1 MILSFTQDASLY
13 KGLNQVIDY
22 HVSGYHSVPMPDYD
36 KTYYFFDEKA
46 RQIVA
51 CRILKV
57 VVGSLNSYTQN
68 FFLIKTPNG
77 MRKVQE
83 DRYKFF
89 ASVLDCQMSMSGQAS
104 SCSFKEMTLKQL
116 FPEHIVCY
124 TRTWFSP
131 RHCCYAFKDGHVQE
145 VTTYIRYMVFD
156 RYGCTICFF
165 DKDDKHGKIYLDRD
179 ECLRENTAG
188 ISVVE
193 FEDEKEPEP
202 EPLMDTTNNHD
213 AELVQ
218 KINHC
223 YDIRRNEFCQIV
235 ALLCQRDNA
244 DYPKEWNITKKCR
257 EYCRNIADDKDLR
270 TILSY
275 CGW

>member
-1 MILSFTQDASLY
+1 MKLSFTQDQTMF
-13 KGLNQVIDY
+13 KGLSPVMDY
-22 HVSGYHSVPMPDYD
+22 HVSGYHQVPMPDYD
-36 KTYYFFDEKA
+36 KTYYYFDEKA

-57 VVGSLNSYTQN
+57 VIGSMDSGTRN

-77 MRKVQE
+77 LREVEQNK
-83 DRYKFF
+83 YKFY
-89 ASVLDCQMSMSGQAS
+89 ASAADCQMSMRGQA
-104 SCSFKEMTLKQL
+104 CACRFETFNLKQL

-124 TRTWFSP
+124 THTWFSP
-131 RHCCYAFKDGHVQE
+131 RHCCFAFKDGRVQE
-145 VTTYIRYMVFD
+145 VTTYIRYMTFD
-156 RYGCTICFF
+156 RYGCTICFVNEE
-165 DKDDKHGKIYLDRD
+165 DRHGKVYLDKD

-223 YDIRRNEFCQIV
+223 YDIRRNDFCQIV
-235 ALLCQRDNA
+235 GLLCQRDNA
-244 DYPKEWNITKKCR
+244 GYPKEWNITIKCR
-257 EYCRNIADDKDLR
+257 EYCRNIADDEDLR

>member
-1 MILSFTQDASLY
+1 MKLSFTQDQTMFN
-13 KGLNQVIDY
+13 GLSPVMNNC
-22 HVSGYHSVPMPDYD
+22 VSGYHQVPVPDYD
-36 KTYYFFDEKA
+36 KTYYYFDEKA

-51 CRILKV
+51 CRILRV
-57 VVGSLNSYTQN
+57 VIGSMDSGTRN

-77 MRKVQE
+77 LREVEQNK
-83 DRYKFF
+83 YKFY
-89 ASVLDCQMSMSGQAS
+89 ASAADCQMSMSEQACACRFETFS
-104 SCSFKEMTLKQL
+104 LKQL

-124 TRTWFSP
+124 TYTWFSP
-131 RHCCYAFKDGHVQE
+131 RHCCYAFKDGRVQE
-145 VTTYIRYMVFD
+145 VTTCIRYMTFD
-156 RYGCTICFF
+156 RYGCTICFV
-165 DKDDKHGKIYLDRD
+165 DKEDRHGKVYLDKD

-193 FEDEKEPEP
+193 FEDEKEPGP

-223 YDIRRNEFCQIV
+223 YDIRRKEFCQIV
-235 ALLCQRDNA
+235 DLLCQRDNA
-244 DYPKEWNITKKCR
+244 GYPKEWNITIKCR